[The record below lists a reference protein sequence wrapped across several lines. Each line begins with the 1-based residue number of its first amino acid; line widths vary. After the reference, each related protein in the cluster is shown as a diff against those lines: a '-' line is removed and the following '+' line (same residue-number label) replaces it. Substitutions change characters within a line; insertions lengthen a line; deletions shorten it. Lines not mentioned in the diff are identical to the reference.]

1 MFWKQSRRPYLHAS
15 LAAARVASLLLLS
28 ALSGCKSS
36 VPATDPEDPFSSSS
50 AALFEAGLL
59 PSNSRDWSPDMAVLP
74 YAEFSGDLVTVHNIR
89 NCAYASDEDY
99 VVNHYDK
106 TFDQREVETVDFLVV
121 PFEEMPSL
129 AHTMLS
135 FGFSNGDHLG
145 VSVEARLEQGEWYS
159 PVLGGLR
166 QYELAY
172 IVADERDLIV
182 RRTKHRDVD
191 VYLYRTVA
199 TPEQSRTLFV
209 DVMQRV
215 NKLYHQPEFY
225 DTLTNNCTTNLAR
238 HVNRMRPG
246 RLPYDLRILLPGL
259 SDQLAYEVGILRRE
273 GSFAETRQRA
283 RVTKKANRHA
293 DSRDFSDRIRR

>member
-1 MFWKQSRRPYLHAS
+1 MFWQQSRHPSSQPS
-15 LAAARVASLLLLS
+15 LAAVCAASLSLLGLL
-28 ALSGCKSS
+28 AGCKSS
-36 VPATDPEDPFSSSS
+36 VTPTDPEDPFASSS
-50 AALFEAGLL
+50 AALFEAGFL
-59 PSNSRDWSPDMAVLP
+59 PSNSRDWSPDLAVLP
-74 YAEFSGDLVTVHNIR
+74 YAEFSGNSVIVHNIR

-99 VVNHYDK
+99 VVNHYDQ
-106 TFDQREVETVDFLVV
+106 TFDLREVETVDFLVV
-121 PFEEMPSL
+121 PFEDMPSL

-145 VSVEARLEQGEWYS
+145 VSVEARLEQGERYS

-166 QYELAY
+166 QYELTY
-172 IVADERDLIV
+172 VVADERDLIV

-246 RLPYDLRILLPGL
+246 RLPYDMRILLPGL
-259 SDQLAYEVGILRRE
+259 SDQLAYEVGILQRE
-273 GSFAETRQRA
+273 GSFAETRRQA
-283 RVTKKANRHA
+283 RVTKKANRYS
-293 DSRDFSDRIRR
+293 DSRDFSVRIRR